1 MKIADHLIRKV
12 MSFVRKLEMQAS
24 LVSLI
29 IDFSSSYIRDLMYF
43 IGIMQ

>member
-24 LVSLI
+24 LVSVI
-29 IDFSSSYIRDLMYF
+29 IDFSSYIRDLMYF